1 MLPLYTTRDFVC
13 VSPHENTI
21 ILWVVNES
29 VIIENTKL
37 PDGIAIAYQKLPDG
51 STQSNLTFRADAEGN
66 NTNIRCVIT
75 SFSDPYAFLNY
86 TITIQGEYLIINI
99 IIVVVQ
105 DFNCNL
111 SRILFDLLLFY

>member
-13 VSPHENTI
+13 VSPHENTRI
-21 ILWVVNES
+21 WAINES

-37 PDGIAIAYQKLPDG
+37 PDGIVIADQKLPDG
-51 STQSNLTFRADAEGN
+51 STQSNLTFRADSEGN

-75 SFSDPYAFLNY
+75 NFSDPYTFLNY